1 MNSGN
6 VSYTRSLPSPTKNS
20 TQSRLSVEKYH
31 VGLITLAVLI
41 VIMNI
46 FAIQIYKRHEK
57 IRQNCINI
65 LLVSLA
71 VTDLIVGVVHLPFVI
86 TCETYLYMHSRKAC
100 SFTYIIG
107 NFCSFSTV
115 FHIVALTIEKYV
127 AVLHPFKRISVSTSS
142 VYRKIIIAVW
152 FFSLVFSMIP
162 MPWMY
167 GSLRYSPS
175 FFQFFRLYGIAQT
188 AIFLGL
194 ATLILLYCYV
204 RMLYQIHAKLATQNI
219 PGRVHTKA
227 ISDRKTIFVFLMFF
241 MIFIVGWTPWFFFFI
256 NPKHEKLVSQEVK
269 DFLVSLRYLGA
280 ALNPLL
286 YSFLKIDYKHAIQAD
301 FKKIFVWWASAPVGF
316 QTMTQSSTIQRAKN
330 TSRKG
335 TLTSDTLDI
344 HLTKMKAINE
354 QGEAQSTTSEIPP
367 DGH

>member
-1 MNSGN
+1 
-6 VSYTRSLPSPTKNS
+6 
-20 TQSRLSVEKYH
+20 
-31 VGLITLAVLI
+31 
-41 VIMNI
+41 MNI

-86 TCETYLYMHSRKAC
+86 TCETYL
-100 SFTYIIG
+100 
-107 NFCSFSTV
+107 
-115 FHIVALTIEKYV
+115 
-127 AVLHPFKRISVSTSS
+127 ISVSTSS
-142 VYRKIIIAVW
+142 VYRKIIIAIW

-162 MPWMY
+162 MPWIY
-167 GSLRYSPS
+167 GSLRYTPS
-175 FFQFFRLYGIAQT
+175 FSQFFRLYGIAQT

-194 ATLILLYCYV
+194 ATVILLYCYV
-204 RMLYQIHAKLATQNI
+204 RMLYQIHTKLATQNI

-241 MIFIVGWTPWFFFFI
+241 MIFIVGWTPWFFFI